1 MGKLPDKPFFELE
14 TSDFLPLIREKEFHM
29 GYIDLHTHSTAS
41 DGTDSPERL
50 MEKAENSGLEAIA
63 LTDHDILDG
72 LPRAEEA
79 ARDLGLLFIR
89 GCEIS
94 TTTEQGEVHVLG
106 LWIPHKSEPLESFL
120 KHLRSMRS
128 SRNAAMVEKLRNLG
142 MDITMEEL
150 AAEAKGSIGRPHMAK
165 IMLAKGYVSDRDEA
179 FGKYLGINGKAY
191 VPKIAPRP
199 EQAVRILVS
208 LGATAAIAHPL
219 LRPRPDGWL
228 DSLTCELAGAGLGA
242 LEAWHSSQS
251 SKQAH
256 EICELAKKYKL
267 GVCGGSDYHGK
278 SKPGLELGMAGENV
292 KVPFSVL
299 ENLVEMRK
307 NAGLPS

>member
-1 MGKLPDKPFFELE
+1 
-14 TSDFLPLIREKEFHM
+14 M

-41 DGTDSPERL
+41 DGTDSPEQL
-50 MEKAENSGLEAIA
+50 MVKAKNAGLEAIA
-63 LTDHDILDG
+63 LTDHDILEG

-94 TTTEQGEVHVLG
+94 TTTEQGEIHVLG

-120 KHLRSMRS
+120 KHLRDMRF
-128 SRNAAMVEKLRNLG
+128 SRNASMVEKLRNLG

-150 AAEAKGSIGRPHMAK
+150 AEEAKGSIGRPHMAK
-165 IMLAKGYVSDRDEA
+165 IMLNKGYVADRREA
-179 FGKYLGINGKAY
+179 FDRYLGINGKAY
-191 VPKIAPRP
+191 VPKIAPGP
-199 EQAVRILVS
+199 EQAVRLLAS

-219 LRPRPDGWL
+219 LRTRPAGWL
-228 DSLTCELAGAGLGA
+228 EALVCGLCGAGLGA

-267 GVCGGSDYHGK
+267 GVCGGSDYHGN
-278 SKPGLELGMAGENV
+278 SKPGLELGTAGENV

-299 ENLVEMRK
+299 ENLMEMRK
-307 NAGLPS
+307 SAGLPL

>member
-1 MGKLPDKPFFELE
+1 MQFPR
-14 TSDFLPLIREKEFHM
+14 DFYM

-41 DGTDSPERL
+41 DGTDSPGQL
-50 MEKAENSGLEAIA
+50 MVKAKNAGLEAIA
-63 LTDHDILDG
+63 LTDHDTLDG

-79 ARDLGLLFIR
+79 ARDLGLVFIR

-94 TTTEQGEVHVLG
+94 TTTEQGEIHVLG
-106 LWIPHKSEPLESFL
+106 LWIPHKSEPLDSFL
-120 KHLRSMRS
+120 KHLQDMRF
-128 SRNAAMVEKLRNLG
+128 SRNAAMTEKLRNLG

-150 AAEAKGSIGRPHMAK
+150 AAEARGTIGRPHMAK
-165 IMLAKGYVSDRDEA
+165 IMLAKGYVSDRSEA
-179 FGKYLGINGKAY
+179 FDKYLGINGKAY

-199 EQAVRILVS
+199 EQAVRMLAS

-219 LRPRPDGWL
+219 LRPKPAGWL
-228 DSLTCELAGAGLGA
+228 DSLSCELSAAGLGA
-242 LEAWHSSQS
+242 LEAWHSSHS
-251 SKQAH
+251 SKQVH

-278 SKPGLELGMAGENV
+278 SKPGLELGMAGENA

-299 ENLVEMRK
+299 ENLMEMRK
-307 NAGLPS
+307 NAGLPL